1 MAAKKSSP
9 PKSTPLLLRL
19 ARLHGKIIVAVIVG
33 GVVAAFEPFEM
44 PQVTRAL
51 IGWDA
56 GVALYL
62 ALTYPMVVHTDVA
75 GIRKRAAEEDEGAF
89 AILLLTIVATVASLV
104 AIVFELGAAKEA
116 QDAQATGHVAL
127 AIITIFLSWT
137 FVHMIFS
144 LHYAHEFYGERRDGK
159 IGGLDF
165 PGGGHPDYWDFLYF
179 SLVIGMT
186 SQVSDVCVS
195 SRYIR
200 RVVAVHGVLSF
211 FFNLTV
217 LALTVN
223 LVSNLIQ

>member
-1 MAAKKSSP
+1 MLAAINAAAAEFSNDAMRKFWVALMTIGYPMGNILAALILS
-9 PKSTPLLLRL
+9 PLLKTHDWR
-19 ARLHGKIIVAVIVG
+19 V
-33 GVVAAFEPFEM
+33 
-44 PQVTRAL
+44 
-51 IGWDA
+51 
-56 GVALYL
+56 
-62 ALTYPMVVHTDVA
+62 
-75 GIRKRAAEEDEGAF
+75 
-89 AILLLTIVATVASLV
+89 
-104 AIVFELGAAKEA
+104 VFELGAAKEA

>member
-1 MAAKKSSP
+1 MTTKKSSP
-9 PKSTPLLLRL
+9 PKPTALMLRV
-19 ARLHGKIIVAVIVG
+19 ARLHGKIIMAAIVG
-33 GVVAAFEPFEM
+33 ICVAAFEPFEM
-44 PQVTRAL
+44 PHVTRAL

-62 ALTYPMVVHTDVA
+62 ILTYPMVVNTDVS

-89 AILLLTIVATVASLV
+89 AILLLTIIATVASLV
-104 AIVFELGAAKEA
+104 AIVFELGTAKEA
-116 QDAQATGHVAL
+116 DGAQATGHVAL
-127 AIITIFLSWT
+127 AISTIFLSWT

-159 IGGLDF
+159 IGGLEF
-165 PGGGHPDYWDFLYF
+165 PGSGHPDYWDFLYF

-195 SRYIR
+195 SKQIR

-217 LALTVN
+217 LALTIN
-223 LVSNLIQ
+223 LVSNLI

>member
-1 MAAKKSSP
+1 
-9 PKSTPLLLRL
+9 
-19 ARLHGKIIVAVIVG
+19 
-33 GVVAAFEPFEM
+33 
-44 PQVTRAL
+44 
-51 IGWDA
+51 
-56 GVALYL
+56 
-62 ALTYPMVVHTDVA
+62 
-75 GIRKRAAEEDEGAF
+75 
-89 AILLLTIVATVASLV
+89 
-104 AIVFELGAAKEA
+104 
-116 QDAQATGHVAL
+116 
-127 AIITIFLSWT
+127 
-137 FVHMIFS
+137 MIFS

-195 SRYIR
+195 SKYIR

-223 LVSNLIQ
+223 LVSNLIRMTAIFQTVLLMMAVLVAVAVAAKRLNVAPSILLVVAGVGLALVPGLPALRAGAGTGAAGDPAAVDLLRPVSR

>member
-1 MAAKKSSP
+1 MAAKKAP
-9 PKSTPLLLRL
+9 PTKPTTLLLRL
-19 ARLHGKIIVAVIVG
+19 ARLHGKILVAAIAGIGVAV
-33 GVVAAFEPFEM
+33 FEPFEI
-44 PQVTRAL
+44 PRLTRIL
-51 IGWDA
+51 MGWDA

-62 ALTYPMVVHTDVA
+62 ALTYPMVARTDVA
-75 GIRKRAAEEDEGAF
+75 AIRKRAAEEDEGAF
-89 AILLLTIVATVASLV
+89 VILLLTIVATTASLI
-104 AIVFELGAAKEA
+104 AIVFELGAAKAAANA
-116 QDAQATGHVAL
+116 QGFGHVAL

-144 LHYAHEFYGERRDGK
+144 LHYAHEYYGERRDGK

-165 PGGGHPDYWDFLYF
+165 PGSGHPDYWDFLYF

-223 LVSNLIQ
+223 MVSNLI